1 MKIKY
6 IVIWHKEEYIE
17 DTLIDAI
24 EKAEA
29 LTFLEEIHDTAL
41 IISRCVKDNGKV
53 VINSIRTITWSYLDK
68 YLQTILMF

>member
-29 LTFLEEIHDTAL
+29 LTFAEEVHDTAL
-41 IISRCVKDNGKV
+41 IISRGVKDNGKV
-53 VINSIRTITWSYLDK
+53 VINSIRTVTWH
-68 YLQTILMF
+68 